1 MTLWR
6 FTPVA
11 AADDPQWQDHPR
23 WEEVVVAA
31 DSLGEALMAAA
42 HDLGT
47 PPHPAGNETPNDTNG
62 LGNEKLYRVDRVDL
76 EDLHGVDRMPERSP
90 AIVKAVPAEIEPVPP
105 RTDILDAG

>member
-42 HDLGT
+42 HDLGP
-47 PPHPAGNETPNDTNG
+47 PPHPPGNESPIDSNG
-62 LGNEKLYRVDRVDL
+62 LDNEKLYRVDRVDPG
-76 EDLHGVDRMPERSP
+76 DVHGIERVPKRGP

-105 RTDILDAG
+105 RTDILGAG